1 MERLILNDQS
11 RGSMQNTLEKP
22 LVLGTEQDSGRTTSL
37 HTSLEELKQV
47 VWLSVLNLT
56 SFQMEAL

>member
-1 MERLILNDQS
+1 
-11 RGSMQNTLEKP
+11 MQNTLEKP
-22 LVLGTEQDSGRTTSL
+22 LVLETEWDSGRTTSL

-47 VWLSVLNLT
+47 VWLSVLNLA